1 MKSTRILRYSII
13 FLLFLIQTL
22 FLLAIFR
29 EKIHSYLIL
38 LFIASLSILMLYVY
52 RKVDIHHP
60 EHEVESY
67 RIAVWVPIGAACSY
81 YLNHRI
87 GLGPVLAAAIIGSI
101 ASLAPQIKPSST
113 YYLGIPTAAYCGAF
127 IGMSS
132 TRVASN
138 FAFVLIASFFTAV
151 LLIISKSLLQG
162 VGGKL
167 GTLAF
172 LGVALTYFI
181 LYLVS

>member
-1 MKSTRILRYSII
+1 MKSTKILRYSII
-13 FLLFLIQTL
+13 LLLFLIQTL

-38 LFIASLSILMLYVY
+38 LFIASLSVLMLYVY

-60 EHEVESY
+60 EHSLESY
-67 RIAVWVPIGAACSY
+67 RIAIWVPIGAACSY

-87 GLGPVLAAAIIGSI
+87 GLGPVLAAAIVGSI
-101 ASLAPQIKPSST
+101 ASFAPNLKPLST
-113 YYLGIPTAAYCGAF
+113 YYLGIPTACYCGAF

-132 TRVASN
+132 TRVASS
-138 FAFVLIASFFTAV
+138 FAFVLTASLFTAI
-151 LLIISKSLLQG
+151 LLIISKSLLKG

-181 LYLVS
+181 LYLAA